1 MYGELLVVADPN
13 LILLQTSR
21 DKITKT
27 ANSCSTRRSKGL
39 TNLTFLREWYTR
51 RWRSSPRYIQCINTI
66 PCNDV
71 SFILS
76 GCAMFYR

>member
-21 DKITKT
+21 DKITRT
-27 ANSCSTRRSKGL
+27 ANSCSRRRSKGL

-51 RWRSSPRYIQCINTI
+51 RW
-66 PCNDV
+66 
-71 SFILS
+71 
-76 GCAMFYR
+76 